1 MLWWIN
7 PTIFCKYPDNN
18 HILFLLAFS
27 TSVFSSVL
35 GLTKYLKLGPCRILP
50 RKRFCGGFPLVM
62 LSMGS
67 TLVGKVLS
75 FALCYCLSLRS
86 GLLSI
91 GIWILFNILPQVI
104 YVSTYLLNHTIF
116 KKITGVRENFFS
128 GTFYFCSGNWY

>member
-1 MLWWIN
+1 MFWYSSISTY
-7 PTIFCKYPDNN
+7 PYPDIYG
-18 HILFLLAFS
+18 ILFFLVFS

-50 RKRFCGGFPLVM
+50 RKRFCGEFQLVM

-75 FALCYCLSLRS
+75 FALCYCLSCGS

-116 KKITGVRENFFS
+116 KKITGVRKNFFS